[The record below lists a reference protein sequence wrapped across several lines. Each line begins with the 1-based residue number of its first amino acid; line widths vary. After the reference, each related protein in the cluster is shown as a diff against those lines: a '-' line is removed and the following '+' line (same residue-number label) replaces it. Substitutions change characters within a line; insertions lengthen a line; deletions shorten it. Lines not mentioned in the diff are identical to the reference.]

1 MLAGI
6 FDTHAH
12 MDDPCFSAQLD
23 EVLSE
28 QKRKGVVGIIN
39 SGSDL
44 LSSARSCEMA
54 DKYDFVYASVGIYPN
69 ETADLPN
76 DYLKQLEYLCK
87 NKKVVAV
94 GEIGMDYGFEGH
106 PNAKIQELRFREQLE
121 LAKSVNLPVVIHDRD
136 ADTDTLRIIKDYS
149 IKGEIHRIFSPLKV
163 ALKFMEMGI
172 YMGIGPQITYPDSE
186 CLIELVREMPLE
198 LLLLETDAPFLP
210 PSHLIGESAK
220 PDMISFVAEKISSLR
235 GDVTAQEVLDIA
247 RENAKLLYN
256 IK

>member
-1 MLAGI
+1 
-6 FDTHAH
+6 
-12 MDDPCFSAQLD
+12 
-23 EVLSE
+23 
-28 QKRKGVVGIIN
+28 
-39 SGSDL
+39 
-44 LSSARSCEMA
+44 
-54 DKYDFVYASVGIYPN
+54 
-69 ETADLPN
+69 
-76 DYLKQLEYLCK
+76 
-87 NKKVVAV
+87 
-94 GEIGMDYGFEGH
+94 
-106 PNAKIQELRFREQLE
+106 
-121 LAKSVNLPVVIHDRD
+121 
-136 ADTDTLRIIKDYS
+136 
-149 IKGEIHRIFSPLKV
+149 
-163 ALKFMEMGI
+163 MGI